1 MWPGVGETVRAP
13 DWLPT
18 EDCGNGLHGWLYG
31 QGDHSCSSYL
41 DDTAVWLVLE
51 VVSDTIVMLG
61 GKCKFPE
68 CVVRFVGDRNSAT
81 QFLRENEP
89 RAREVAVIGASMHA
103 GDRESAVVGA
113 LGTATAGDGGTATAG
128 NSGTAT
134 AGDDGTATAG
144 YRGTATAGNRGT
156 ATAGDGG
163 TICLRWWDA
172 SAERYRTEVAYV
184 GEGGIE
190 ANVAYR
196 LSADHK
202 FVRAE

>member
-1 MWPGVGETVRAP
+1 MTSRGGFVWPGVGETVRAP

-113 LGTATAGDGGTATAG
+113 LGTATAGNRGTATAG
-128 NSGTAT
+128 DGGTAT

-144 YRGTATAGNRGT
+144 NR
-156 ATAGDGG
+156 G